1 MSIGY
6 MPRELNLNSELLS
19 SMYWN
24 SIGIYITDGFFRQR
38 TWGQERHFFSFANS
52 EAANKFC
59 SLHQQFMQVFIWI
72 FSCADPGARFLS
84 TSEKLD
90 LWATQAFQIHRR
102 FAKELIPRRYHEYF
116 GRGPNLRYSSEIH
129 LYTSTWELKET
140 SEPFKFKYHSNLTK
154 GT

>member
-6 MPRELNLNSELLS
+6 MPRELKSELWITFK
-19 SMYWN
+19 YWN
-24 SIGIYITDGFFRQR
+24 KNRNIHHRRIFPSSNITK
-38 TWGQERHFFSFANS
+38 RHFFSLANS
-52 EAANKFC
+52 EAANKSC

-116 GRGPNLRYSSEIH
+116 GRGPNLRYTEIH
-129 LYTSTWELKET
+129 LYTSIEELKET
-140 SEPFKFKYHSNLTK
+140 SEPFNRCKPSY
-154 GT
+154 